1 MKEILLILLTILA
14 FICAAGYL
22 LYRCDEYT
30 KQDEIAECARLQ
42 GKLLVAKGQQYCLDT
57 EKDVFLLIK

>member
-1 MKEILLILLTILA
+1 MKEILLISLTILA
-14 FICAAGYL
+14 FICAIGYSI
-22 LYRCDEYT
+22 YRFHEYA